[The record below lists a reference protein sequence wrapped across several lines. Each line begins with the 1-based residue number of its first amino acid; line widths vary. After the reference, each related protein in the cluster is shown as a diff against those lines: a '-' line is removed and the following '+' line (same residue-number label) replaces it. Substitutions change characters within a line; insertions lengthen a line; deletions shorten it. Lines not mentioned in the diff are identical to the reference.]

1 MNPVRVIGGF
11 DNIRA
16 RGVRFLQEAAR
27 LGLWL
32 FIANELMLFGGLF
45 MALTVYRI
53 IHTETTRAASEH
65 LHLWIGGANTAV
77 LLTSSLTMVLAV
89 LAARAATFG
98 PPSGCGWRRRRSA
111 RFFSPSRDGNTG
123 SNMTKD

>member
-1 MNPVRVIGGF
+1 MSTPSALHGPFSEPGQQ
-11 DNIRA
+11 
-16 RGVRFLQEAAR
+16 QEAAR

-89 LAARAATFG
+89 ATIWSRLAIAAMRAATLT
-98 PPSGCGWRRRRSA
+98 A
-111 RFFSPSRDGNTG
+111 SPKTSLSSTRA
-123 SNMTKD
+123 SP